1 MGSALGYS
9 NERREQH
16 TKDSCVIIALTT
28 IAKIWNQ
35 LKCLETAEWTKR
47 IWYRHT
53 HTMEYYLASKNNEI
67 LSFAKRGMELVNKT
81 ATQQNSVTCSFS
93 GVEAERC

>member
-53 HTMEYYLASKNNEI
+53 HNGI
-67 LSFAKRGMELVNKT
+67 LFGLKE
-81 ATQQNSVTCSFS
+81 
-93 GVEAERC
+93 